1 MILGDLAGI
10 EGIDLFTS
18 QKNDSGV
25 VISSRARL
33 ARNLRNSAFPGWAG
47 EDERINI
54 CQQLCSAFEKI
65 RGLDQSVFRDMSK
78 IDSVEKEILRERH
91 LISNEFA
98 EKGSGSF
105 LVTSSDEHVA
115 IMINEE
121 DHLRLQA
128 VASGLSM
135 REVWK
140 RVDGVD
146 SELECFVDYA
156 FSPEFGYLTACPSNL
171 GTGLRISV
179 MLHLPGLRLMDEV
192 ESVIKGL
199 TRIDMEVRGLWGE
212 GTEAFGNMFQI
223 SNRTTLGESEEA
235 ILSRMSD
242 VVDDLVNHELNA
254 RGRLLEQRK
263 RQLMDH
269 TGRAFGIL
277 MHAQIL
283 TSVESVDLMSAL
295 RLGVELG
302 FVRNLTIAEINE
314 IMLLTQPGHLQKMKK
329 KNIGPEERDGLRA
342 EIVREKLR
350 GISLA

>member
-1 MILGDLAGI
+1 MILGDLTKM
-10 EGIDLFTS
+10 EGMELFTS
-18 QKNDSGV
+18 QKNYSSIV
-25 VISSRARL
+25 VSSRARL

-47 EDERINI
+47 EDERVNI
-54 CQQLCSAFEKI
+54 CHKLCSAFEKMRTI
-65 RGLDQSVFRDMSK
+65 EKPVFWEMNK
-78 IDSVEKEILRERH
+78 IDTVDKEILRERH

-98 EKGSGSF
+98 EKTAGSV
-105 LVTSSDEHVA
+105 LVTSPDAHLAV
-115 IMINEE
+115 MINEE
-121 DHLRLQA
+121 DHLRLQSIA
-128 VASGLSM
+128 PGLSM
-135 REVWK
+135 HEVWNG
-140 RVDGVD
+140 VDKVD
-146 SELECFVDYA
+146 SELERFVDYA

-171 GTGLRISV
+171 GTGLRVSV

-192 ESVIKGL
+192 EPVIKGL

-212 GTEAFGNMFQI
+212 GTDAFGNMFQI

-235 ILSRMSD
+235 ILGRMSD
-242 VVDDLVNHELNA
+242 VVDDLVGHELNA

-263 RQLMDH
+263 RQLLDH

-302 FVRNLTIAEINE
+302 FVKNLTIAKINE
-314 IMLLTQPGHLQKMKK
+314 IMLQTQPGHLQKMKQR
-329 KNIGPEERDGLRA
+329 NIGPEERDSLRA
-342 EIVREKLR
+342 EIVREELK